1 MFVAT
6 IFRIF
11 GAFTSKNHFKK
22 SISKP
27 YQVRWSICP
36 RSLKIIQDSLKS
48 DLCPNCKF
56 RSRRSSLS
64 TVDFTHKKTILVHLW
79 IPHLIA
85 PCLNALNIY
94 CQMQGCLKEKRLF
107 LTSLKQTCNEYLIK
121 FSGNQSAPKLENRK
135 TSPCSPCAPNLLH
148 GYRNL
153 CSPVSKY
160 RCFKD

>member
-94 CQMQGCLKEKRLF
+94 CQIQGCIFRLTCSHPELTEDHV
-107 LTSLKQTCNEYLIK
+107 LTSAYVKIFRTVTRNATNK
-121 FSGNQSAPKLENRK
+121 SVWRK
-135 TSPCSPCAPNLLH
+135 
-148 GYRNL
+148 
-153 CSPVSKY
+153 KD
-160 RCFKD
+160 CFWLP